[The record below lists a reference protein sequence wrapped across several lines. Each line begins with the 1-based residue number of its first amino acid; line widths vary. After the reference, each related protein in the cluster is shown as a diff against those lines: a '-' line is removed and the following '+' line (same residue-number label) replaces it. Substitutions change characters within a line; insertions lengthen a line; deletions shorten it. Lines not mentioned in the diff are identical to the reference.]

1 MTTDMP
7 VLEFEFATHEGTVNT
22 RRTGVA
28 RSARAIIEQHHY
40 FRGRS
45 AGFDFQ
51 ECDSVLTV
59 RGSVPSFY
67 LKQLLQTT
75 LRGVE
80 GVSRVDNQVEVVC
93 SFGLSSVRA

>member
-1 MTTDMP
+1 MVANMRLLE
-7 VLEFEFATHEGTVNT
+7 LEFAAHDDTASTCQPTVE
-22 RRTGVA
+22 

-45 AGFDFQ
+45 ASFDL
-51 ECDSVLTV
+51 EERNNVLTV

-75 LRGVE
+75 LRNIE

-93 SFGLSSVRA
+93 CCGLSSVR